1 VSSRGPSRTELVVR
15 RKLQTLR
22 DLLLRRQLRGRCS
35 SLAESSSAP
44 YHQLVTGSV
53 KCFHNHQLGSRITG
67 GSKMSV
73 VGCFG
78 DCGFGSPPT
87 SAKGPREYKLV
98 FHPPIQTIL
107 REKDDSKW
115 YTDMV
120 NELATL
126 GDDPNHLNEFGEAP
140 LCVAAFKGS
149 GMIVE
154 EMLKQPN
161 IRVNIK
167 GKHGRTALYLAAEG
181 GHIFIVKLL
190 LQHPDI
196 DVNSRNGPGGATAL
210 MGASRRGHSRI
221 VELLLQHPRCEVNA
235 HDKDG
240 NTASQHARTPSVKW
254 RLHNHAHRSRS
265 METVLCS
272 ESSRRSNLCRVSPL
286 EDTSVGSTTSSPP
299 SPDSEDFRRHS
310 LERDGENYQRGDL
323 EAQRLGSFRRSSGS
337 SSDRSHRLS
346 SGSKG
351 GVSGSSVSLTT
362 PQEADNCW
370 LDASVEQPGGQS
382 CHVHG
387 GHGGQ
392 GDQGGHGGQGP
403 PHNPI
408 SNTLQATP
416 LHARALQRGRL
427 HSSPTHSLSGGP
439 P

>member
-1 VSSRGPSRTELVVR
+1 MDSEIGSRTELVFR
-15 RKLQTLR
+15 RKLRTLR
-22 DLLLRRQLRGRCS
+22 DLLLRRQLRRSCS
-35 SLAESSSAP
+35 SFAESSAVP
-44 YHQLVTGSV
+44 YQNLVTGSV
-53 KCFHNHQLGSRITG
+53 KCFHNHELGSRITR

-78 DCGFGSPPT
+78 DCGFGSPPNN
-87 SAKGPREYKLV
+87 AKGPREYKLV

-254 RLHNHAHRSRS
+254 RLHNYAHRSRS
-265 METVLCS
+265 METVLCT
-272 ESSRRSNLCRVSPL
+272 ERRGNLCRVSPL
-286 EDTSVGSTTSSPP
+286 DNTSVGSTSSTPPIGSTNSTPAIGSTSSTPG
-299 SPDSEDFRRHS
+299 SPATDEDMRRHS
-310 LERDGENYQRGDL
+310 VEQDEESNQRGNLER
-323 EAQRLGSFRRSSGS
+323 LGAFRRGSGGS
-337 SSDRSHRLS
+337 SSDRRSTISTRLS
-346 SGSKG
+346 CGSKN

-362 PQEADNCW
+362 PKEADNCW
-370 LDASVEQPGGQS
+370 LDPAVGEQA
-382 CHVHG
+382 
-387 GHGGQ
+387 
-392 GDQGGHGGQGP
+392 DNI
-403 PHNPI
+403 PHTN
-408 SNTLQATP
+408 P
-416 LHARALQRGRL
+416 LHTGALQQRGRL
-427 HSSPTHSLSGGP
+427 HSSPTSSLSGGP

>member
-1 VSSRGPSRTELVVR
+1 
-15 RKLQTLR
+15 
-22 DLLLRRQLRGRCS
+22 
-35 SLAESSSAP
+35 
-44 YHQLVTGSV
+44 
-53 KCFHNHQLGSRITG
+53 
-67 GSKMSV
+67 MSV

-87 SAKGPREYKLV
+87 SSAKGPREYKLV

-265 METVLCS
+265 METVLCT
-272 ESSRRSNLCRVSPL
+272 ESRRGNLCRVTPL

-310 LERDGENYQRGDL
+310 LERDGENYVRGDL

-337 SSDRSHRLS
+337 SSSDRSP
-346 SGSKG
+346 GSKG

-362 PQEADNCW
+362 PQEPDNCW
-370 LDASVEQPGGQS
+370 LDPSVEQPGGQS
-382 CHVHG
+382 CHLL
-387 GHGGQ
+387 
-392 GDQGGHGGQGP
+392 GDQGGKVLGDQEGQVLGDNLLGG
-403 PHNPI
+403 HNLI

-416 LHARALQRGRL
+416 LHARPLQRGRL
-427 HSSPTHSLSGGP
+427 HSSPTNSLSGGP

>member
-1 VSSRGPSRTELVVR
+1 MTMTHRTELVVR
-15 RKLQTLR
+15 RKLRNLR
-22 DLLLRRQLRGRCS
+22 DILLRRQLRGRCP
-35 SLAESSSAP
+35 SLADSSSVP

-53 KCFHNHQLGSRITG
+53 KCYHNHQLGSRITG

-87 SAKGPREYKLV
+87 SSAKGPREYKLV

-265 METVLCS
+265 METVLCT
-272 ESSRRSNLCRVSPL
+272 ESNRRGNLCRVSPL
-286 EDTSVGSTTSSPP
+286 EDTSIGSTTSTPP
-299 SPDSEDFRRHS
+299 SPASEDSRRHS
-310 LERDGENYQRGDL
+310 LERDGENYQREQL

-337 SSDRSHRLS
+337 SSDRSPRLS
-346 SGSKG
+346 SDSKG

-370 LDASVEQPGGQS
+370 LDASVDQSVGQ
-382 CHVHG
+382 G
-387 GHGGQ
+387 GHVLGGQ
-392 GDQGGHGGQGP
+392 GGQGC
-403 PHNPI
+403 PHNPN

>member
-1 VSSRGPSRTELVVR
+1 MFR
-15 RKLQTLR
+15 RKLRTLR
-22 DLLLRRQLRGRCS
+22 DLLLRRHLRGRGSSPSDCS
-35 SLAESSSAP
+35 SVP
-44 YHQLVTGSV
+44 YHDLVTGSV
-53 KCFHNHQLGSRITG
+53 TCFHNHQLGIRIG
-67 GSKMSV
+67 GGKKMSV

-78 DCGFGSPPT
+78 DCGFGSTPT
-87 SAKGPREYKLV
+87 SSAKGPREYKLV

-107 REKDDSKW
+107 REKDSSKW

-265 METVLCS
+265 METVLCP
-272 ESSRRSNLCRVSPL
+272 ERRGNLCRVSPL
-286 EDTSVGSTTSSPP
+286 EDTSVGSTSSSPP
-299 SPDSEDFRRHS
+299 SPDPEDFRRHS
-310 LERDGENYQRGDL
+310 LERDGENFQPGDL

-337 SSDRSHRLS
+337 SSDRSPRLS

-370 LDASVEQPGGQS
+370 LDASAEPPVEQARNQ
-382 CHVHG
+382 
-387 GHGGQ
+387 
-392 GDQGGHGGQGP
+392 
-403 PHNPI
+403 
-408 SNTLQATP
+408 NTLQATP
-416 LHARALQRGRL
+416 LYARALQRGRL

>member
-1 VSSRGPSRTELVVR
+1 
-15 RKLQTLR
+15 
-22 DLLLRRQLRGRCS
+22 
-35 SLAESSSAP
+35 
-44 YHQLVTGSV
+44 
-53 KCFHNHQLGSRITG
+53 
-67 GSKMSV
+67 MSV

-87 SAKGPREYKLV
+87 SSAKGPREYKLV

-265 METVLCS
+265 METVLCT
-272 ESSRRSNLCRVSPL
+272 ESRRGNLCRVTPL

-310 LERDGENYQRGDL
+310 LERDGENYVRGDL

-337 SSDRSHRLS
+337 SSSDRSP
-346 SGSKG
+346 GSKG

-370 LDASVEQPGGQS
+370 LDPSVEQPGGQS
-382 CHVHG
+382 CHLL
-387 GHGGQ
+387 
-392 GDQGGHGGQGP
+392 GDQGGQVLGDQGGQVLGDQEGQVLGDNLLGG
-403 PHNPI
+403 HNLI

-416 LHARALQRGRL
+416 LHARPLQRGRL
-427 HSSPTHSLSGGP
+427 HSSPTNSLSGGP

>member
-1 VSSRGPSRTELVVR
+1 
-15 RKLQTLR
+15 
-22 DLLLRRQLRGRCS
+22 
-35 SLAESSSAP
+35 
-44 YHQLVTGSV
+44 
-53 KCFHNHQLGSRITG
+53 
-67 GSKMSV
+67 MSV

-78 DCGFGSPPT
+78 DCGFGSQSQP
-87 SAKGPREYKLV
+87 KGPREYKLV
-98 FHPPIQTIL
+98 FHPPIQTTY

-221 VELLLQHPRCEVNA
+221 VELLLQHPRCEVDLN
-235 HDKDG
+235 DKDG
-240 NTASQHARTPSVKW
+240 NTAAHHARTPSVKW
-254 RLHNHAHRSRS
+254 RLHNHSHRSRS

-272 ESSRRSNLCRVSPL
+272 ERRDRALGNLCRVSPL
-286 EDTSVGSTTSSPP
+286 ADTSLESSPGT
-299 SPDSEDFRRHS
+299 PDNGLVVGVGEGAGSYRRHS
-310 LERDGENYQRGDL
+310 MEGSIHHSREQSSHSLHSI
-323 EAQRLGSFRRSSGS
+323 EASTNISAFTDSPEFRRSSIAAS
-337 SSDRSHRLS
+337 SSGCSTRLS
-346 SGSKG
+346 SASKETGGSNENMAALAQEKEN
-351 GVSGSSVSLTT
+351 VMWPSDQPLSKADLLQSPESGL
-362 PQEADNCW
+362 
-370 LDASVEQPGGQS
+370 
-382 CHVHG
+382 
-387 GHGGQ
+387 
-392 GDQGGHGGQGP
+392 
-403 PHNPI
+403 
-408 SNTLQATP
+408 
-416 LHARALQRGRL
+416 RGRL
-427 HSSPTHSLSGGP
+427 HSSPAELLTASSP
-439 P
+439 T

>member
-1 VSSRGPSRTELVVR
+1 
-15 RKLQTLR
+15 
-22 DLLLRRQLRGRCS
+22 
-35 SLAESSSAP
+35 
-44 YHQLVTGSV
+44 
-53 KCFHNHQLGSRITG
+53 
-67 GSKMSV
+67 MSV

-87 SAKGPREYKLV
+87 SSSAKGPREYKLV

-265 METVLCS
+265 METVLCT
-272 ESSRRSNLCRVSPL
+272 ESRRGNLCRVTPL

-299 SPDSEDFRRHS
+299 SPDPEDFRRHS
-310 LERDGENYQRGDL
+310 LERDGENYVRGEL

-337 SSDRSHRLS
+337 TSSADRSP
-346 SGSKG
+346 GSKD

-370 LDASVEQPGGQS
+370 LDASVQHLGGQS
-382 CHVHG
+382 CQLI
-387 GHGGQ
+387 GGQ
-392 GDQGGHGGQGP
+392 DGHLLTGQDAHLLAGHDGHLLAGQDGQGLG
-403 PHNPI
+403 I
-408 SNTLQATP
+408 SNTLQANP
-416 LHARALQRGRL
+416 LHTRPLQRGRI

-439 P
+439 L